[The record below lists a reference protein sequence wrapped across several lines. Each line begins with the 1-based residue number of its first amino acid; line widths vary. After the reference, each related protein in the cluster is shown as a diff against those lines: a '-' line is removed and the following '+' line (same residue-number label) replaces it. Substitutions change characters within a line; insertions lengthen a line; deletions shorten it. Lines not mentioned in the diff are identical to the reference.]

1 MHVNRVLL
9 LCVIASSCPAAV
21 RSAYHPSSSTPPPP
35 SPRQQQPAQER
46 PKNPFLRWLAEL
58 SLEDYQWRSGIFKET
73 EAERMVETSLAR
85 LTNTS
90 VPYVRPM
97 DAPRQGILGAWE
109 SNAVS
114 WLLQV
119 IDEEAARARK
129 IVASAGELVR
139 PIEIGTDGP
148 LGHLESQVVEFFRN
162 IRSAEQERVRT
173 KTLRPK
179 DSPSGGGPL
188 GELERNVVNW
198 FREVH
203 DSETLRGQQIRQR
216 NGDMVRPMDVPGPLG
231 EMELRVAEIFRAEQ
245 MRAKERRETK
255 QLVRPKDAKLR
266 GPLGQA
272 ELSAIETIRML
283 SDEELERARN
293 IQIYLQDRRP
303 MDVAKDSALGMAE
316 AIVVGCLRLPRLLWS
331 VIQRVQELLQSE
343 PLQLRDDIL
352 SLGYNKKP
360 LSSDNNSDE
369 STSPSSSTR

>member
-1 MHVNRVLL
+1 
-9 LCVIASSCPAAV
+9 
-21 RSAYHPSSSTPPPP
+21 
-35 SPRQQQPAQER
+35 
-46 PKNPFLRWLAEL
+46 
-58 SLEDYQWRSGIFKET
+58 
-73 EAERMVETSLAR
+73 
-85 LTNTS
+85 
-90 VPYVRPM
+90 VRPM
-97 DAPRQGILGAWE
+97 DAPRRGILGAWE
-109 SNAVS
+109 SDAVT

-148 LGHLESQVVEFFRN
+148 LGQLESRVVDFFRN

-188 GELERNVVNW
+188 GEWERTVVNW
-198 FREVH
+198 CREVH

-245 MRAKERRETK
+245 MRAKERRDTK

-272 ELSAIETIRML
+272 ELSAYETIRML
-283 SDEELERARN
+283 LNEELERARN
-293 IQIYLQDRRP
+293 IQMYLQEHRP
-303 MDVAKDSALGMAE
+303 MDVAKDSALGVAE
-316 AIVVGCLRLPRLLWS
+316 AIVVGLLRAPRLLWS

-369 STSPSSSTR
+369 STTSPSSSTR